1 MSFNNLLY
9 DKDTSLQNIELSH
22 DILKYRF
29 NVPEQCT
36 ECYHPD
42 PHNRIQR
49 SGVSIDA
56 KNEMI
61 DVDSELLGI
70 TRKASKVIDEQYNP
84 SRDNQKFN
92 TLSHFNNCSHVENVE
107 HTRLSNPPSTLR
119 GTGWNRWEDL
129 FINPQQLRHIEL
141 PFCNNVD
148 TAILEKDSHRPFLHN
163 KNNKNNKKYP
173 VQPHQS
179 ADCPEVKSY
188 PY

>member
-9 DKDTSLQNIELSH
+9 DKDTSLQNLALSH
-22 DILKYRF
+22 DILNYRF
-29 NVPEQCT
+29 NVPEQCS

-56 KNEMI
+56 NNEMI

-70 TRKASKVIDEQYNP
+70 TRKASKVINNQYKP
-84 SRDNQKFN
+84 SRDKKKFEKLTN
-92 TLSHFNNCSHVENVE
+92 LKNCSNLLKVE

-119 GTGWNRWEDL
+119 GTGWNRWEEL
-129 FINPQQLRHIEL
+129 FINTQQLQHIEL

-148 TAILEKDSHRPFLHN
+148 TSILEKDNHRPLLHKHY
-163 KNNKNNKKYP
+163 KNNLP
-173 VQPHQS
+173 IQPHQ
-179 ADCPEVKSY
+179 PEGCLKVQLY
-188 PY
+188 QN